1 MTLSQTPYSQVLA
14 VKACFEGKGSSRT
27 SVKAFVPY
35 AMTLNIEKM
44 RQRRHKLE
52 FRTRFY
58 VKNNAKV
65 DLGRP

>member
-1 MTLSQTPYSQVLA
+1 M
-14 VKACFEGKGSSRT
+14 KSRLEST
-27 SVKAFVPY
+27 KAFAPY

-44 RQRRHKLE
+44 RQRRHKLK

>member
-1 MTLSQTPYSQVLA
+1 MNYKIETGKCKA
-14 VKACFEGKGSSRT
+14 VA
-27 SVKAFVPY
+27 PY

-44 RQRRHKLE
+44 RQRRHESK

-58 VKNNAKV
+58 VKNNAEV

>member
-1 MTLSQTPYSQVLA
+1 MVTRTDPEPIKYMNYGIES
-14 VKACFEGKGSSRT
+14 GKC
-27 SVKAFVPY
+27 KAFAGY

-44 RQRRHKLE
+44 RQRRHKLK